1 MFQTLSPAEANLK
14 KKALGVRH
22 FLAFL
27 LLTLVMLGGH
37 AQAQDSSVE
46 SRDLGDLV
54 APVAEPVAPAQKK
67 DQNSDPQTGVEIDL
81 TSEGNPSPRQTIEP
95 LGAVVTPDSDNT
107 IELIDKTQPLRI
119 GLVAERGA
127 AYLQARIA
135 PFRSYL
141 QQTLSRPVEII
152 AFNDM
157 QALIAAHTSKQVDYA
172 SYPAGVFAMAQAA
185 CGCLLPLV
193 APVSQQE
200 LEGIY
205 ILMVVR
211 SDGPVKSLADMTGRS
226 LALSSRRGALPY
238 HMALNELQRSGLDPN
253 RDLSTVFSRDTPEE
267 ALSLLA
273 NGEADAALVWSSTRY
288 SQQLATRAGAV
299 SAYLASTTSGSGGQS
314 GSSFLSIWSS
324 PAIPA
329 GPHTVH
335 ADMPKQ
341 QRADLVRALTAMNK
355 DDPAAYDAIER
366 YYDGGFR
373 RVSLKDYEP
382 IVQVA
387 TSQ

>member
-1 MFQTLSPAEANLK
+1 MFQTFAPAEVNLK
-14 KKALGVRH
+14 KKARGVRC

-27 LLTLVMLGGH
+27 LLSLGFLGGL
-37 AQAQDSSVE
+37 AQAQEAVE
-46 SRDLGDLV
+46 SRELGDLV
-54 APVAEPVAPAQKK
+54 APAAEEATP
-67 DQNSDPQTGVEIDL
+67 DQTAGQTTASGTGAEIDL
-81 TSEGNPSPRQTIEP
+81 TGEGDQSLPQTIEQ
-95 LGAVVTPDSDNT
+95 LGNDAAPDSDNT
-107 IELIDKTQPLRI
+107 IELIDKAQPLRI

-127 AYLQARIA
+127 AYLQGRIA

-141 QQTLSRPVEII
+141 QQALSRPVEII

-157 QALIAAHTSKQVDYA
+157 SALIAAHTSKQVDYA

-200 LEGIY
+200 PEGIY

-211 SDGPVKSLADMTGRS
+211 SDSPIKSLADMTGRS

-267 ALSLLA
+267 ALALLE

-288 SQQLATRAGAV
+288 SQQLSTSDGAV
-299 SAYLASTTSGSGGQS
+299 SAYLASKSSGVGVQASSG
-314 GSSFLSIWSS
+314 FLSIWSS

-329 GPHTVH
+329 GPHAVH
-335 ADMPKQ
+335 TDMPKQ

-373 RVSLKDYEP
+373 RVSLEDYEP